1 MNKPLDSRELKLILD
16 PKRFQDL
23 NTGIKKF
30 QQIVNFHIESLGGT
44 FDKEIDPKKN
54 HRRTWYLDTEN
65 FELKSKNFFFRIRE
79 EEDKGDKE
87 YDVTLKCRHEDRY
100 ISADYDL
107 TSSIKKDYEVKFEE
121 DIIAPYV
128 SKFSTSAQYKDNE
141 NPEIH
146 NIGELISIFP
156 GLHNHELKEGKLKKV
171 NDFEAKEIS
180 CKIGKILFDNDNSQ
194 AEDNQIKT
202 YLNLWYLPNDERIPL
217 IVEFTFDYKTNKRK
231 DNTDKLLMEEFPL
244 SRIRRAYEFYH
255 ALQDSRIV
263 DLESSKTK
271 TCFAYD
277 YKP

>member
-23 NTGIKKF
+23 NSGIEKF
-30 QQIVNFHIESLGGT
+30 QQIVKSEMDSLGGT
-44 FDKEIDPKKN
+44 FEKEKDIKMK

-79 EEDKGDKE
+79 EEDEGDKE

-107 TSSIKKDYEVKFEE
+107 NSSIKKDYEVKFEE

-128 SKFSTSAQYKDNE
+128 SKFSMSAKYKDSE
-141 NPEIH
+141 KPEIH
-146 NIGELISIFP
+146 SIDELKSIFP
-156 GLHNHELKEGKLKKV
+156 GLHNHGLKEGKLKKV

-180 CKIGKILFDNDNSQ
+180 CKIGKILFDNDNSD
-194 AEDNQIKT
+194 EDNQIKT
-202 YLNLWYLPNDERIPL
+202 DLNFWYLPNDGRIPL
-217 IVEFTFDYKTNKRK
+217 IVEFTFHYSAKKRK
-231 DNTDKLLMEEFPL
+231 NDTDKLLMEEFPFSL
-244 SRIRRAYEFYH
+244 VQNAYEFYH